1 MSLIRTLSLLFV
13 LAALGVVVGCGD
25 DDDSADDTATTA
37 AVTAEDCQAGQLETH
52 EPGTLTVA
60 TDSPAFPPY
69 FEDDDPTNGQGFE
82 SAVAYAIADE
92 LGFAENEVEWVVE
105 PFNSSFAPGPKDFDF
120 DVNQISITPKRAEAV
135 DFSSPY
141 YTANQAVVALKGSD
155 AASATSL
162 ADLADTQFGVQIG
175 TTSLEAVEASIQPS
189 V

>member
-1 MSLIRTLSLLFV
+1 MS
-13 LAALGVVVGCGD
+13 
-25 DDDSADDTATTA
+25 
-37 AVTAEDCQAGQLETH
+37 AEDCQADKLETL

-92 LGFAENEVEWVVE
+92 LGFAEDEVEWVVE

-141 YTANQAVVALKGSD
+141 YEAEQAVVALEGPTRLGDLAGRSRRRQD
-155 AASATSL
+155 RRADRDHQPRGRRRVDPARATSRRSS
-162 ADLADTQFGVQIG
+162 TRP
-175 TTSLEAVEASIQPS
+175 TTS
-189 V
+189 